1 MNCSRSSIVSAVSY
15 MEEIMDSRMRLLT
28 AISGE
33 EPDHVPLYCW
43 VFGFKAPKN
52 LRWTEK
58 GREVTHWYT
67 MRLEHIHTLPKK
79 WDIQQDFL
87 RVDRWLS
94 LGLDDVLDVSV
105 PWSVHPDVKIRD
117 WQQPPSPQSSY
128 TILCREYDT
137 PAGVLRHLIRQTEEG
152 QGEGWVIQPD
162 HPQLFEDFNIPR
174 GVEHAVT
181 SPLDLP
187 KLRYLLCDATSEQL
201 VSFRDRMA
209 QIKKFADERKVLVQG
224 WSAFGMDGI
233 VWLCGME
240 GAVMAAMENP
250 SFFQELVDTMYHFDR
265 RRTEIMLDV
274 GGVDMVVQRG
284 WYSSTPFWSP
294 TLFRRFVLPHLK
306 DLVTMTHQAGA
317 LFAYVMTTGLM
328 SMLDELKES
337 GIDLLYFADPV
348 QDDIDLKVF
357 KQRLG
362 GKFAIAGGVNSGVT
376 LGSGTPDEI
385 REAVYFAVHALAEGG
400 GFILSPVDALF
411 PDTPWD
417 SVKILIEA
425 WREICDYSI

>member
-1 MNCSRSSIVSAVSY
+1 
-15 MEEIMDSRMRLLT
+15 MDSRTRLLT
-28 AISGE
+28 AIAGE
-33 EPDHVPLYCW
+33 KPDHVPLYCW
-43 VFGFKAPKN
+43 VFGFKPPKDW
-52 LRWTEK
+52 RWQAK

-67 MRLEHIHTLPKK
+67 MRLEHIHTLPQK
-79 WDIQQDFL
+79 WDIQRDFL

-94 LGLDDVLDVSV
+94 LGLDDVLEVSV

-117 WQQPPSPQSSY
+117 WQQPPSPQSPY

-137 PAGVLRHLIRQTEEG
+137 PAGVLRHLIRQTDEE

-162 HPQLFEDFNIPR
+162 HPELFEDFNIPR

-181 SPLDLP
+181 SPSDLP
-187 KLRYLLCDATSEQL
+187 KLRYLLCDPTSEQL
-201 VSFRDRMA
+201 DSFCERMT
-209 QIKKFADERKVLVQG
+209 QVEKFADDRKVLVQG
-224 WSAFGMDGI
+224 WSAFGMDGV

-240 GAVMAAMENP
+240 GAVITAVENP
-250 SFFQELVDTMYHFDR
+250 AFFQELVDAMYDFDG

-274 GGVDMVVQRG
+274 GGVDIVVQRG

-306 DLVTMTHQAGA
+306 DLVNMAHQAGA

-328 SMLDELKES
+328 AMLDELKDA
-337 GIDLLYFADPV
+337 GIDLLYFVDPV
-348 QDDIDLKVF
+348 QDDIDLKLF

-362 GKFAIAGGVNSGVT
+362 GKFAIAGGINSGVT

-385 REAVYFAVHALAEGG
+385 RQAVYSAVDALAEGG

-411 PDTPWD
+411 PDTPAD
-417 SVKILIEA
+417 SVKAMIEA
-425 WREICDYSI
+425 WREVCEYPV

>member
-1 MNCSRSSIVSAVSY
+1 
-15 MEEIMDSRMRLLT
+15 MEEIMDSRTRLLT
-28 AISGE
+28 TIAGE

-43 VFGFKAPKN
+43 VFGFKAPKE

-58 GREVTHWYT
+58 GCEVTHWYT
-67 MRLEHIHTLPKK
+67 MRLEHIHTLPQK

-105 PWSVHPDVKIRD
+105 PWSVHPDVTIRE
-117 WQQPPSPQSSY
+117 WKQPPSAQKPN

-137 PAGVLRHLIRQTEEG
+137 PAGVLRHLIRQTEEY

-162 HPQLFEDFNIPR
+162 HPELFEDFNIPR
-174 GVEHAVT
+174 GVEHAVS
-181 SPLDLP
+181 SPSDLP
-187 KLRYLLCDATSEQL
+187 KLRYLLCDATSAQL
-201 VSFRDRMA
+201 ASFRERMA
-209 QIKKFADERKVLVQG
+209 QVKKFADERKVLVQG

-233 VWLCGME
+233 VWLCGLE

-250 SFFQELVDTMYHFDR
+250 AFFQELVDTMYDFDK

-294 TLFRRFVLPHLK
+294 ALFRRFVLPHLK
-306 DLVTMTHQAGA
+306 DLATMAHQAGA

-328 SMLDELKES
+328 SMLDELKEAD
-337 GIDLLYFADPV
+337 IDLLYFVDPV
-348 QDDIDLKVF
+348 QDNIDLKVF
-357 KQRLG
+357 KQRLE
-362 GKFAIAGGVNSGVT
+362 GKFAIAGGINSGVT
-376 LGSGTPDEI
+376 LGCGTPDEI
-385 REAVYFAVHALAEGG
+385 REAVYSAVHDLAEGG

-411 PDTPWD
+411 PDTTWD
-417 SVKILIEA
+417 NVKIMIEA
-425 WREICDYSI
+425 WRKEIEK